1 MNHVKRQISWFLMAI
16 IVLASSVWYFHQPQK
31 IQKLDNETLSSTIDA
46 TVVQLTVRQFDAKG
60 NLVNVLR
67 TPLLQ
72 HIPKDD
78 VSLLQTPRIYI
89 AQENQPAWEIQSQKA
104 KSVAGGASIT
114 FMQQVIVH
122 QNADEKTQ
130 ESTLKTEEVVYYP
143 KLKKATTDLL
153 VTYEQPGNFIQSM
166 GMNAYLDEKRV
177 ELLHQAR
184 GRYDPA
190 KG

>member
-1 MNHVKRQISWFLMAI
+1 MNNIKRQINWLLVAI
-16 IVLASSVWYFHQPQK
+16 IVIAGSAWYFHQPQK
-31 IQKLDNETLSSTIDA
+31 VQKLDSETLSSTVDA
-46 TVVQLTVRQFDAKG
+46 TVVQLTVRQFDAEG
-60 NLVNVLR
+60 TLVNVLK

-78 VSLLQTPRIYI
+78 VNLLQTPRIHI
-89 AQENQPAWEIQSQKA
+89 AQENQPAWEIQSQQA
-104 KSVAGGASIT
+104 KSVAGGESIT

-122 QNADEKTQ
+122 QGASDKTQ

-143 KLKKATTDLL
+143 KLKKATTNLL
-153 VTYEQPGNFIQSM
+153 VTYEQPGNFVQSL